1 MNARLRKLS
10 VVVSLSVLLLVAFSG
25 IMQAQKI
32 QIRFANWQFLEPGR
46 DTLLY
51 QFIEEFEAQN
61 PGVEIVAEAIPYST
75 YNERIA
81 NELRA
86 GQGPDVF
93 FSQEF
98 SIIPWI
104 QDGFVAPLDDLID
117 LAKYDFLPQQS
128 SAIYNGKTYAV
139 LYEGFPYAG
148 LICNMKL
155 FEEAGV
161 EIPTTPEELIEAAQ
175 KLTKAPDQWGLAHAF
190 AFANHAYIMQ
200 SGMMVIKGFGGRI
213 VDEDGNI
220 AVDSPEFIAGVEY
233 LKQLYDSGGVPVG
246 TEFRLQRQW
255 FTEGKVAMVMD
266 GPYWPLIVK
275 EENPELYE
283 HLEVARLP
291 FPDPASPYET
301 NWYMISANSQHK
313 EIAAKFIEHLL
324 SKDIQKTW
332 AVGSGMGTG
341 EAWTL
346 DAVSDAYSWFQV
358 YSDVSPYGVV
368 RIYPG
373 LERHT
378 AQARKM
384 VADAISEVLIGR
396 KTAAQ
401 SMADLKNQLLQL
413 SDR

>member
-128 SAIYNGKTYAV
+128 SAIYNG
-139 LYEGFPYAG
+139 GPMP
-148 LICNMKL
+148 CSMK
-155 FEEAGV
+155 
-161 EIPTTPEELIEAAQ
+161 
-175 KLTKAPDQWGLAHAF
+175 
-190 AFANHAYIMQ
+190 
-200 SGMMVIKGFGGRI
+200 
-213 VDEDGNI
+213 
-220 AVDSPEFIAGVEY
+220 
-233 LKQLYDSGGVPVG
+233 
-246 TEFRLQRQW
+246 
-255 FTEGKVAMVMD
+255 
-266 GPYWPLIVK
+266 
-275 EENPELYE
+275 
-283 HLEVARLP
+283 
-291 FPDPASPYET
+291 ASP
-301 NWYMISANSQHK
+301 M
-313 EIAAKFIEHLL
+313 
-324 SKDIQKTW
+324 
-332 AVGSGMGTG
+332 
-341 EAWTL
+341 
-346 DAVSDAYSWFQV
+346 QV
-358 YSDVSPYGVV
+358 
-368 RIYPG
+368 
-373 LERHT
+373 
-378 AQARKM
+378 
-384 VADAISEVLIGR
+384 
-396 KTAAQ
+396 
-401 SMADLKNQLLQL
+401 
-413 SDR
+413 